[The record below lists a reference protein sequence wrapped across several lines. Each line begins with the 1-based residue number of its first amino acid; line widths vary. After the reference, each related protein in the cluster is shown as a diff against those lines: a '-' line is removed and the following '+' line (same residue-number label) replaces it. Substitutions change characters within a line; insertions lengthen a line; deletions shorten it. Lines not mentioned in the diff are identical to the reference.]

1 MIALRKASARGGAV
15 TLVEMSEAA
24 ARDLGAA
31 FAAIPPWSTY
41 GMSADQVT
49 GYLSKEEPGAPR
61 YAITVGDTLAGAMA
75 LRVNWLRGPYLQLLG
90 LMPQHQRQGLGALAL
105 SWFEWEAR
113 ARGDR
118 NLWVAASDFNADAIA
133 FYERFGFRRAADL
146 PDLIADGLTE
156 VLLRKPLVD

>member
-1 MIALRKASARGGAV
+1 MIALRKASARASSV
-15 TLVEMSEAA
+15 TLVEISEAA

-31 FAAIPPWSTY
+31 FAAMPPWSTY
-41 GMSADQVT
+41 GMSADEIAS
-49 GYLSKEEPGAPR
+49 YLLKEEPAALR
-61 YAITVGDTLAGAMA
+61 YAITVGDALAGAMA

-90 LMPQHQRQGLGALAL
+90 LTPQHQRQGLGALAL

-146 PDLIADGLTE
+146 PDLIADGKAE
-156 VLLRKPLVD
+156 VLMRKTLTD